1 MERAYWVAWSTI
13 PRIGSVLLKRIYQKF
28 GSLEVAWQALGQ
40 ELAEV
45 DGLGTQTIEG
55 IIAARNKIDPV
66 QLLELHEAKNH
77 PFWTPADP
85 KYPQLLWEIPDPPPL
100 LYHHGSL
107 SNSLGWSEE
116 LAIAIIGTRN
126 PSSYGRKWAKKIAK
140 ALAESGFVVV
150 SGLAEGID
158 AEAHHSCLEAGG
170 TTLAIVGTGV
180 DKVYPA
186 KHLQLYQEILRSGMV
201 ISEYPDG
208 TTPEKSHFP
217 QRNRI
222 IAGLCRA
229 SIVIEAPSRSGA
241 LITAHQANDYGRDV
255 YALPGSLDTDQ
266 AQGCLQLINR
276 GAQMILGINELL
288 ESLGAMPQLDR
299 QLDSQMDNQVD
310 SESSQKFSIQTE
322 TNKRPIALVISQS
335 NTQSN
340 SPSNLLDL
348 STLDPSQQKII
359 KVLSFEELKGLDR
372 LVSESGL
379 STGEVSVALI
389 QLELLG
395 AIAQSPG
402 MRYQR
407 LL

>member
-1 MERAYWVAWSTI
+1 MERAYWLAWSTV

-28 GSLEVAWQALGQ
+28 GDLEIAWQASGQ

-45 DGLGTQTIEG
+45 DGLGSQTIEG
-55 IIAARNKIDPV
+55 IIAARNKIDPL
-66 QLLELHEAKNH
+66 QLLALHETKNH

-85 KYPQLLWEIPDPPPL
+85 EYPQLLWEIPDPPPL
-100 LYHHGSL
+100 LYHHGNL
-107 SNSLGWSEE
+107 PNSLGWSEE
-116 LAIAIIGTRN
+116 SAIAIIGTRN

-186 KHLQLYQEILRSGMV
+186 KHHQLYHEILRSGMV
-201 ISEYPDG
+201 ISEYADG

-222 IAGLCRA
+222 IAGICRA
-229 SIVIEAPSRSGA
+229 SIVIEAPIRSGA

-276 GAQMILGINELL
+276 GAQVILGIDELL
-288 ESLGAMPQLDR
+288 ESLGAMPQLD
-299 QLDSQMDNQVD
+299 NQVA
-310 SESSQKFSIQTE
+310 SESSQKFSIQPE
-322 TNKRPIALVISQS
+322 NQKKAIAQVISQS
-335 NTQSN
+335 H
-340 SPSNLLDL
+340 SPSNSLDL
-348 STLDPSQQKII
+348 STLDPSQQRIMQI
-359 KVLSFEELKGLDR
+359 LSFEELKGLDR
-372 LVSESGL
+372 LVIDSGL
-379 STGEVSVALI
+379 SSGEVAVALI
-389 QLELLG
+389 HLELLG
-395 AIAQSPG
+395 AIAQSAG